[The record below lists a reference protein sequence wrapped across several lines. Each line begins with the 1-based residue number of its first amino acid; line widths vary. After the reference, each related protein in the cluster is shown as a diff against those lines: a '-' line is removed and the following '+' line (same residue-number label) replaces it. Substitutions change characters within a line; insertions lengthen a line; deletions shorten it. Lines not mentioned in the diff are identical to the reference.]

1 MAQRPA
7 WMRFVAGI
15 LMIVQS
21 QACASVWKSTQ
32 PLAPQ
37 DVVRGWKPPEV
48 RVRLSSGKYVE
59 VAKPRIVGDSLGGIV
74 RARGH
79 HEPVA
84 FARNDVHTI
93 RRVGSSLL
101 VEVRDG
107 DTIQIDHVRLTSDS
121 VKGEKPIA
129 ASVKDS
135 IIALRYVERLQ
146 VMKIPRIA
154 ERPRPS
160 AAGFVVL
167 RGEPVRV
174 SYVTPEG
181 KRTIEGRFDR
191 IVGDTLFL
199 LEHEAT
205 RIALGTISRLNVGDG
220 TKSNALAGLIVG
232 ASLAALCGL
241 GMATVAGAPE
251 RRATS
256 FPDEPFYG
264 PPVEPAPKGLVVFAL
279 GVLGAGALV
288 ISTTVGAVTHHDRWD
303 AVPHEWLTGQAA
315 DSRLGRP

>member
-1 MAQRPA
+1 MPQRPA
-7 WMRFVAGI
+7 WTRFVAGV
-15 LMIVQS
+15 LMIVQL

-37 DVVRGWKPPEV
+37 DVVRGWRPPEV
-48 RVRLSSGKYVE
+48 RIRLSDGKQFE
-59 VAKPRIVGDSLGGIV
+59 VAKPRIVGESLGGIV
-74 RARGH
+74 RTGRH

-160 AAGFVVL
+160 ATGFLVL
-167 RGEPVRV
+167 HGEPVRV
-174 SYVTPEG
+174 TYATPEG
-181 KRTIEGRFDR
+181 KRTIEARFDR

-199 LEHEAT
+199 SDHEGT
-205 RIALGTISRLNVGDG
+205 RIALGTIARLKVRDG
-220 TKSNALAGLIVG
+220 TKSNVLGGLIVG
-232 ASLAALCGL
+232 VGLAALCGV
-241 GMATVAGAPE
+241 GMATASGAPE
-251 RRATS
+251 YRGTIPPYETS
-256 FPDEPFYG
+256 PGKGFAVFFY
-264 PPVEPAPKGLVVFAL
+264 

-303 AVPHEWLTGQAA
+303 TVPFEGLMGQSA
-315 DSRLGRP
+315 DSSRRRP